1 MRHGL
6 PKGRPGPVPTMIV
19 CLIGA
24 MVIAGCGG
32 SDSPDNATSAPTRV
46 RENSASMPRPLG
58 ERAERYRPGDPAC
71 RPREAPGTVDTI
83 GEDIASG
90 AVRVQDFVACFG
102 PPTRRTQSAGRDCLL
117 YRQRGQQ
124 TYWRF
129 CARDG
134 RIVGAL
140 SSLRPPG

>member
-1 MRHGL
+1 MRFRRADRARSAL
-6 PKGRPGPVPTMIV
+6 IV

-32 SDSPDNATSAPTRV
+32 SDGSDIATSTPSRV
-46 RENSASMPRPLG
+46 REDSASTPRPL
-58 ERAERYRPGDPAC
+58 ERAERYRPGDPTC
-71 RPREAPGTVDTI
+71 RSREAPGTVGTI
-83 GEDIASG
+83 GEDVASG

-102 PPTRRTQSAGRDCLL
+102 PPTRRTQNAGRDCLL

-134 RIVGAL
+134 RIVSAL
-140 SSLRPPG
+140 GSLRQAG